1 VNAKLRHSIPLLGF
15 APMPRFV
22 DTGSRSTDVRQLRA
36 DLIRPG
42 MMRDLILNKCTGGK
56 IPPVPA

>member
-1 VNAKLRHSIPLLGF
+1 
-15 APMPRFV
+15 MPRFV
-22 DTGSRSTDVRQLRA
+22 DTGSRSTDVRKLRA

-56 IPPVPA
+56 IPPVPAQR